1 MATLF
6 SIASVILRQK
16 EAMAN
21 EIQEYFLGQNEQE
34 IEDER
39 RRKRA
44 LIHYFPNSMGNTDQ
58 TKYILRKDG
67 NQKQNE
73 SLGSNAI
80 DEPGKVVISNES
92 EKSQEQNWEQMPKVT
107 DFVNRNIETPFASN
121 GFTQAGSLSGFNNTG
136 HTIRT
141 NDSLKVPLNFTKH
154 NIYALKHEEN
164 NYNLTLN
171 RKTQGD
177 RNKRSYYG
185 TPTKN
190 DYTEQ
195 IKELKQLLPKDI
207 SKILDNTNTKIG
219 IVDNLYQIDEFGERH
234 DTYGIYA
241 PEGILLD
248 SKHVNFETLFA
259 ETLHVLHNYLSLK
272 PSPNLEFQEHVL
284 KDIYFYYIGYPY
296 SISTVFDNNGDFY
309 NFIDQ
314 SFSNG
319 QIDVNKFSKE
329 IIRYIDDFQERY
341 KSVPKYKSIDKNYYN
356 YNWKIFFDILGIP
369 NK

>member
-1 MATLF
+1 
-6 SIASVILRQK
+6 
-16 EAMAN
+16 MAN
-21 EIQEYFLGQNEQE
+21 EIQEFFLGQNEQE
-34 IEDER
+34 IENER
-39 RRKRA
+39 RKTRA
-44 LIHYFPNSMGNTDQ
+44 LMGLFPYSMGDTDQ

-67 NQKQNE
+67 NQNQYE

-80 DEPGKVVISNES
+80 DKPGKVVISNES

-107 DFVNRNIETPFASN
+107 DFGNRNI
-121 GFTQAGSLSGFNNTG
+121 
-136 HTIRT
+136 
-141 NDSLKVPLNFTKH
+141 
-154 NIYALKHEEN
+154 
-164 NYNLTLN
+164 
-171 RKTQGD
+171 
-177 RNKRSYYG
+177 
-185 TPTKN
+185 
-190 DYTEQ
+190 
-195 IKELKQLLPKDI
+195 
-207 SKILDNTNTKIG
+207 
-219 IVDNLYQIDEFGERH
+219 
-234 DTYGIYA
+234 
-241 PEGILLD
+241 
-248 SKHVNFETLFA
+248 ETLFA

-356 YNWKIFFDILGIP
+356 YNWRIFFDILGIP